1 MVGVV
6 STVVVSSGDE
16 VVVWVLGVTVSV
28 VVVAP
33 AVGCWWVDTG
43 VGVVGELE
51 QPPKTATKL
60 IKAQE
65 V

>member
-1 MVGVV
+1 MVGVG
-6 STVVVSSGDE
+6 SAVVVSSDAE
-16 VVVWVLGVTVSV
+16 VVGVTVSV

-33 AVGCWWVDTG
+33 AVGCCWVDTG